1 MLNLIRFLY
10 KHAFIVYFILL
21 EIISFS
27 LLLQSNPYQRASF
40 LNSSD
45 FMVSR
50 TYELFDDIT
59 EYLNLGEVNEYL
71 AEENS
76 DLRNNTLDYY
86 RKTFD
91 GNVVYLDSS
100 FEQEFV
106 FYQSKVIR
114 NSANNR
120 NNYLTLDKGS
130 LNGIHTGMGVVSKNG
145 VIGIVIETS
154 NRFSAVMSVLNKES
168 KISAK
173 VQKNGYFGSVI
184 WPGDNYRFGKLLDI
198 PNHVSLVEGD
208 LIITS
213 GFSGI
218 YPEGIPIGRVKTVEQ
233 IAGSGFLEVEIEFT
247 EDYKKLSYV
256 HVVKYLHKMER
267 EDLENQIP
275 EDD

>member
-21 EIISFS
+21 EIICFI

-50 TYELFDDIT
+50 TYAMFDDVK

-71 AEENS
+71 SEENS
-76 DLRNNTLDYY
+76 ELRNNSLEYY

-100 FEQEFV
+100 YEQEFV
-106 FYQSKVIR
+106 FFPSKVIR
-114 NSANNR
+114 NSANKR
-120 NNYLTLDKGS
+120 NNYLTLDKGT
-130 LNGIHTGMGVVSKNG
+130 LNGVETGMGVVSKNG
-145 VIGIVIETS
+145 VVGIVIETS

-173 VQKNGYFGSVI
+173 IQKSGYFGSVV
-184 WPGDNYRFGKLLDI
+184 WPGDSYRMGKLLDI
-198 PNHVSLVEGD
+198 PNHVSLLEGD

-218 YPEGIPIGRVKTVEQ
+218 YPEGIPIGRVKTVERL
-233 IAGSGFLEVEIEFT
+233 AGSGFLEVEIEFT
-247 EDYKKLSYV
+247 EDYRNLSFV

-267 EDLENQIP
+267 KDLESQLPLN
-275 EDD
+275 E